1 MIKNIVFDMGNVLL
15 RFDPEFFI
23 QQLGVTPEDGRTLL
37 IQVFRSLEWAQMDR
51 GSLTEK
57 QAAELICQRLP
68 ERLHAAAYILTD
80 QWERPIQAIDGSYAL
95 VEELKNL
102 GYGLYLLSN
111 ASYRQHDYWPLLPCS
126 RFFDG
131 TLISADVKL
140 VKPQPEIYRLLFEK
154 FSLKPEECFFVDD
167 FPPNVEGAL
176 YCGMPGAVF
185 NDGVPALRKA
195 LRAAGV
201 PVAE

>member
-37 IQVFRSLEWAQMDR
+37 VQVFRSLEWAQMDR

-80 QWERPIQAIDGSYAL
+80 QWERPIQAIEGSYAL

-185 NDGVPALRKA
+185 NDGIPALRKA